1 MGQLQPGYGLQD
13 EFFAV
18 SRGKA
23 LSLSNLVRFAFY
35 HKKKI
40 EKSLLSSLSQEQFLG
55 FVFKRSQGYLYF
67 PVTN

>member
-23 LSLSNLVRFAFY
+23 LSLSNLVRFAFD
-35 HKKKI
+35 HKKNRKI
-40 EKSLLSSLSQEQFLG
+40 IAE
-55 FVFKRSQGYLYF
+55 
-67 PVTN
+67 

>member
-1 MGQLQPGYGLQD
+1 MAQLQPGYGLQD

-18 SRGKA
+18 SRGIA

-35 HKKKI
+35 HKKI